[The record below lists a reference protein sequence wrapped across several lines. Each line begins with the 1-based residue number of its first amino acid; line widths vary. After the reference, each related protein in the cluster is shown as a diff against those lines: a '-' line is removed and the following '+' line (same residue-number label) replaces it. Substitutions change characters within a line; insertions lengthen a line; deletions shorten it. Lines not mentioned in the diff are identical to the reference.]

1 VPIIA
6 QALAEKAGLD
16 SVATGISGFFSGIFS
31 SVSTAVEE
39 RPYLL
44 IVLAVV
50 LFLLLKKRR

>member
-1 VPIIA
+1 MLIIA
-6 QALAEKAGLD
+6 QARPQGEALEG
-16 SVATGISGFFSGIFS
+16 VATGISGFFSNLFS
-31 SVSTAVEE
+31 SVSAAVEE